1 VWEKRDWRRGFTGAK
16 ARGAV
21 TKARLHQASGRLRLS
36 PFTSWPGRPETNK
49 FKADTT
55 TPHHRSTLGDQLAA
69 AASSPG
75 RTSNRSDG
83 RHRALDLPCLLRQT
97 GPSGG
102 TKTQR
107 GSSRAVCF
115 VRMHVHGEMATGP
128 GERPAGAVS
137 LFGLAWLARDLFVPF
152 PTGLEPNLVWP
163 CAGFTKNSALA
174 WRLLTSGD

>member
-1 VWEKRDWRRGFTGAK
+1 
-16 ARGAV
+16 
-21 TKARLHQASGRLRLS
+21 L
-36 PFTSWPGRPETNK
+36 
-49 FKADTT
+49 KADTT
-55 TPHHRSTLGDQLAA
+55 TPHHRSALGDQLAA

-102 TKTQR
+102 RR
-107 GSSRAVCF
+107 GAGAGRRRLRF

-128 GERPAGAVS
+128 GERPAGAAS

-152 PTGLEPNLVWP
+152 PTGLEPNLV
-163 CAGFTKNSALA
+163 
-174 WRLLTSGD
+174 